1 MKLNGMPNEDY
12 KIQRGYEPNTVK
24 VRPIMTLEERIA
36 WIYLNVTF
44 KLQ

>member
-12 KIQRGYEPNTVK
+12 KIQSGYEPNTVK

-36 WIYLNVTF
+36 
-44 KLQ
+44 